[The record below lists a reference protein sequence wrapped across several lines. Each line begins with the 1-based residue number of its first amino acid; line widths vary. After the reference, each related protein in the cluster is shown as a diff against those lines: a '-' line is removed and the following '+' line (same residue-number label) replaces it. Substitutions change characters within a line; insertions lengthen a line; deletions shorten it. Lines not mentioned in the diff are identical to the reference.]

1 MNKLIVFT
9 FFTIF
14 SSKSRCTYTEVLF
27 VSVARQA
34 FGVVDARFDDR
45 AKILMKKKK
54 KNCTHRFY
62 SLKLG
67 HYIKFKPTNEAH
79 CTQLVINT

>member
-54 KNCTHRFY
+54 NVLTA
-62 SLKLG
+62 SILLS
-67 HYIKFKPTNEAH
+67 
-79 CTQLVINT
+79 